1 MDVVSTTLIVDDL
14 VFHDGSTVM
23 ERLGGG
29 GPQTLFG
36 ALCHRDGA
44 SARVGIVAG
53 VGEDDCPKSSRRW
66 LVERGVDVD
75 GLLAV
80 SGASTPRAWQI
91 TERDG
96 RRTQVWREEASEGLY
111 AMLRPEFASWPEKCR
126 RTRAVHFGI
135 NPARPD
141 VALVGALRNAGC
153 GLISIEPFTHAP
165 TPLPATVVM
174 SFFLLLLVVSSLCTG
189 ASVCVCVRVCVCVCV
204 CVCACLRVCVCVSAR
219 ASALLVL
226 Q

>member
-53 VGEDDCPKSSRRW
+53 VGEDDCPQSSRRW
-66 LVERGVDVD
+66 LVQRGWTWMDYWRFERG
-75 GLLAV
+75 A
-80 SGASTPRAWQI
+80 PRAANP
-91 TERDG
+91 ERDG

-111 AMLRPEFASWPEKCR
+111 AMLRPEFASWPEKYR
-126 RTRAVHFGI
+126 RTRAVHSVSTLW
-135 NPARPD
+135 RPD
-141 VALVGALRNAGC
+141 VRRRPSKRGLRINLYRTVHARADAVIGVGA
-153 GLISIEPFTHAP
+153 S
-165 TPLPATVVM
+165 
-174 SFFLLLLVVSSLCTG
+174 
-189 ASVCVCVRVCVCVCV
+189 
-204 CVCACLRVCVCVSAR
+204 
-219 ASALLVL
+219 
-226 Q
+226 

>member
-1 MDVVSTTLIVDDL
+1 MSPTTSAPAVSRATPRTRANRARASPSPRASTSRAMDIVSTTLIVDDL

-53 VGEDDCPKSSRRW
+53 VGEDDCPESSRRW

-80 SGASTPRAWQI
+80 SGGV
-91 TERDG
+91 G
-96 RRTQVWREEASEGLY
+96 RQRRGKSRRE
-111 AMLRPEFASWPEKCR
+111 
-126 RTRAVHFGI
+126 
-135 NPARPD
+135 
-141 VALVGALRNAGC
+141 
-153 GLISIEPFTHAP
+153 
-165 TPLPATVVM
+165 TVVERRCGARRRARG
-174 SFFLLLLVVSSLCTG
+174 CTR
-189 ASVCVCVRVCVCVCV
+189 C
-204 CVCACLRVCVCVSAR
+204 
-219 ASALLVL
+219 
-226 Q
+226 

>member
-53 VGEDDCPKSSRRW
+53 VGEDDCPESSRRW

-75 GLLAV
+75 GLLAQPGCGMIG
-80 SGASTPRAWQI
+80 SSRQI

-135 NPARPD
+135 NPRDRRPD
-141 VALVGALRNAGC
+141 VALVGACSKGWLRIN
-153 GLISIEPFTHAP
+153 LYRTVHAR
-165 TPLPATVVM
+165 ADAVIGV
-174 SFFLLLLVVSSLCTG
+174 G
-189 ASVCVCVRVCVCVCV
+189 AS
-204 CVCACLRVCVCVSAR
+204 
-219 ASALLVL
+219 
-226 Q
+226 